1 MTDGSSPW
9 PTGLCD
15 RCQFAL
21 LNRTRRGTI
30 YLRCGAA
37 SDDPRLPK
45 YPTLPVLTCPAFR
58 ARDTATPG

>member
-1 MTDGSSPW
+1 MTDGSLPR
-9 PTGLCD
+9 PAGLCD

-21 LNRTRRGTI
+21 LNRTRRGTV

-37 SDDPRLPK
+37 TDNPGLPK

-58 ARDTATPG
+58 HRDTVSPD